1 MTQFVGNNTG
11 WTKSPTS
18 SSNVLKPTGLSAN
31 AYTRPVPNQVFDV
44 ETFGLEYLTDRTRR
58 TTVETQNNAQAI
70 PKQFNGNISRW
81 YQDWWF
87 ERVLAVPGE
96 IALGNVLSSQTR
108 DLELLNNYRE
118 QTISWLSFV
127 NNAGS
132 GIDVTGVPTLPSDL
146 NPLQSLLLQV
156 SISTQGPPTI
166 SGTLDFTL
174 DVGGLS
180 VPVSGSRVI
189 LFPYVPEGPVKE
201 SLEFNTTVLV
211 NEDGSEQRMSLRAA
225 PRQLLEFSILLDSD
239 NERDRLSAL
248 LFDWQS
254 RVFGVPIWWEE
265 RELAQDAT
273 AGASTFFFDT
283 AYGDFRVGGLVLLLD
298 AYNDFEVFEIS
309 SLTAS
314 SVTVLGTLAADRKAG
329 VTRVV
334 PARTAVT
341 DRSISMSRYPTGPTL
356 FNIPFITLDN
366 EYLGDASAFAS
377 YNSKALVDWQN
388 AMGRTVGEGYKRE
401 FQRLDNGTAPLL
413 QLSGW
418 SKSKPEFNLGLR
430 GKSLQETW
438 QIRQF
443 FHYLTGRRLT
453 FYLGTGRTDLKV
465 LFDVADTSNQID
477 VEFID
482 FTTFYQQAT
491 PRSDIRIVRKDG
503 TWSAHSIVGSS
514 IVTPNQV
521 ERLTL
526 SPAITPALPLSAIER
541 VEFLTLTRLA
551 TDVVT
556 AEHLYPGESVFT
568 VPVIGV
574 PA

>member
-1 MTQFVGNNTG
+1 MTEFVGNNTG
-11 WTKSPTS
+11 WGGNPAL
-18 SSNVLKPTGLSAN
+18 SSNVLKPTGLSAT
-31 AYTRPVPNQVFDV
+31 AYTRAAPNQ
-44 ETFGLEYLTDRTRR
+44 TFGVGTFDLEYLVDGATRAA
-58 TTVETQNNAQAI
+58 VETRNNAKSI
-70 PKQFNGNISRW
+70 PKQVSGSISRW

-118 QTISWLSFV
+118 LAVSWLTFV

-132 GIDVTGVPTLPSDL
+132 GINVAGVPSLPSPL
-146 NPLQSLLLQV
+146 NPLQSVVLQV

-174 DVGGLS
+174 DVGGIS

-189 LFPYVPEGPVKE
+189 LFPYVPERPVEE
-201 SLEFNTTVLV
+201 SLEFLTNVLV

-225 PRQLLEFSILLDSD
+225 PRQLLEFSVLLDSD
-239 NERDRLSAL
+239 NERDRLNAL

-254 RVFGVPIWWEE
+254 RVFGVPMWWEE
-265 RELAQDAT
+265 RPLAQDAV
-273 AGASTFFFDT
+273 AGTSTFFFDT
-283 AYGDFRVGGLVLLLD
+283 AFGDFRVGGLVLLLD

-309 SLTAS
+309 SLTATS
-314 SVTVLGTLAADRKAG
+314 ATVLGELAKDRAAG

-341 DRSISMSRYPTGPTL
+341 DRNIRMSRYPTGPTL
-356 FNIPFITLDN
+356 FKIPFVTLDN
-366 EYLGDASAFAS
+366 AYVGDASAFAS
-377 YNSKALVDWQN
+377 YNSKALVDKPN
-388 AMGRTVGEGYKRE
+388 AMGGTVAEGYRRE
-401 FQRLDNGTAPLL
+401 FQRLDNGTAPIQ

-418 SKSKPEFNLGLR
+418 SKSKPEFSLGLR
-430 GKSLQETW
+430 GKSLEETW

-453 FYLGTGRTDLKV
+453 FYLGTGRSDFKV
-465 LFDVADTSNQID
+465 LLDVADTSNQID
-477 VEFID
+477 VEFVD
-482 FTTFYQQAT
+482 FTTFYQQVT

-503 TWSAHSIVGSS
+503 TWSAHSVVGSAV
-514 IVTPNQV
+514 VTPNEV

-526 SPAITPALPLSAIER
+526 SPAITPALPVSAIER
-541 VEFLTLTRLA
+541 VELLTLTRLA
-551 TDVVT
+551 ADTVV
-556 AEHLYPGESVFT
+556 AEHLRPGESVFA

-574 PA
+574 QA